1 MQTVIRIALS
11 ANDGKRIVKA
21 DNTHIPQNSQE
32 RYCEKSK
39 EGVKFFT
46 RKIHVAFKIKVD
58 FKMCQNCFF
67 KINVDFKSS
76 LS

>member
-1 MQTVIRIALS
+1 MQTVIKIALS

-46 RKIHVAFKIKVD
+46 RKIHVAF
-58 FKMCQNCFF
+58 
-67 KINVDFKSS
+67 
-76 LS
+76 